1 MKAKI
6 EKERER
12 ERVGRDEGLKRIT
25 ERKRKGKR

>member
-6 EKERER
+6 EKER